1 MDANK
6 AITLAADVFFVDGT
20 AFLLTVAQRI
30 KFVTAEHVP
39 VRTGLSLSKHM
50 KRVLDVYGRAGFR
63 VRTILM
69 DGEFKK
75 LKPLLPSVECNPT
88 AAKEHVSEAERTI
101 RTLKERTRG
110 LLATLPFENMP
121 RRMKIKFVY
130 FMVLWMNAFPVKSG
144 VSDKISPRELLL
156 RWRLNYKKHCRVEP
170 GTYCEVHDEPTPTN
184 MMTPRTHE
192 AIALGPTGN
201 LQGSV
206 KFYCIHTGRVLKRR
220 SFTPMPMPD
229 HVIRRVNAIGKR
241 EGQGRAFRFLNRS
254 GEPYEWTDAVPEDD
268 PKFQGLLDKNENT
281 AVYPD
286 ISAELPGV
294 TLEEQERDVQ
304 TITEEPEPEFRD
316 FADAV
321 LHNAGIDADEALQ
334 RANLGA
340 GWDGPA
346 IIDAEDDEIVYELT
360 FNLPDAGLQPMN
372 GDAAVVLGD
381 DRNDNTAAVIPVDTT
396 AEGATEG

>member
-1 MDANK
+1 MRTTPTPVVVDYVAVPRNLVDANK

-20 AFLLTVAQRI
+20 AFLLTVARRI

-39 VRTGLSLSKHM
+39 VRTGLCLSKHM

-144 VSDKISPRELLL
+144 VSDKILPRELLL

-170 GTYCEVHDEPTPTN
+170 GTYCEVHNEPTLTN
-184 MMTPRTHE
+184 TMSPRMHE
-192 AIALGPTGN
+192 AIVLGPTGN

-206 KFYCIHTGRVLKRR
+206 KFYCIHMERVLKRR

-241 EGQGRAFRFLNRS
+241 EGQGRAFQFLNLS

-268 PKFQGLLDKNENT
+268 PEFQGLLDENENT

-294 TLEEQERDVQ
+294 TLEEQEHKFQ

-316 FADAV
+316 FADAA
-321 LHNAGIDADEALQ
+321 LHNAGINADEAL
-334 RANLGA
+334 
-340 GWDGPA
+340 
-346 IIDAEDDEIVYELT
+346 
-360 FNLPDAGLQPMN
+360 
-372 GDAAVVLGD
+372 
-381 DRNDNTAAVIPVDTT
+381 
-396 AEGATEG
+396 